1 VRAVLMRPQVRLPEV
16 ASSPA
21 KRLLIR
27 LAAAIA
33 LLLFVTLVAYVERD
47 GYRDSAGGDV
57 SLLDCFYYAT
67 VSITTT
73 GYGDIAP
80 VTDGARLTT
89 AVLVTPAR
97 VLFLII
103 LVGTTLEVLAERTR
117 IAWRERL
124 WRKTLKDHTI
134 VCGFGTKG
142 RAAILTLL
150 ARDHAPS
157 QIVVVDHH
165 PAAVEEATRSGF
177 GVVHGDASRVAV
189 LEEAGVRDAA
199 AVVVAADRDDTAV
212 LVTLTARELNPSATV
227 VASAR
232 EQENVHALKHS
243 GADSVIL
250 SSGAA
255 GQLLGQAVH
264 SPQLVSVL
272 EDLLAVGQGLDLVE
286 CPVQQPASLAEFSKP
301 GPVLGV
307 VRGGRLL
314 RFDDER
320 VSDLKPGDRVICL
333 TSDDDDPQPV

>member
-1 VRAVLMRPQVRLPEV
+1 VLTRPQVRLPEGGQ
-16 ASSPA
+16 SPA
-21 KRLLIR
+21 KRLLVR

-33 LLLFVTLVAYVERD
+33 LLLFVTLVAYVERA
-47 GYRDSAGGDV
+47 GYRDAAGDEV

-80 VTDGARLTT
+80 VTDSARLTT
-89 AVLVTPAR
+89 ALLVTPAR

-117 IAWRERL
+117 IAWRERI
-124 WRKTLKDHTI
+124 WRRTLKGHTI

-150 ARDHAPS
+150 ARDHDRS
-157 QIVVVDHH
+157 QIVVVDRD
-165 PAAVEEATRSGF
+165 ADAVEEATRSGF
-177 GVVHGDASRVAV
+177 GTVHGDASRVAV
-189 LEEAGVRDAA
+189 LEEAGIREAT
-199 AVVVAADRDDTAV
+199 AVVVAADRDDAAV
-212 LVTLTARELNPSATV
+212 LVTLTARELNPTATV

-232 EQENVHALKHS
+232 ESENMHALKHS

-264 SPQLVSVL
+264 SPQLVGVL

-307 VRGGRLL
+307 VRDGRLL

-333 TSDDDDPQPV
+333 SSEDGDAQPV

>member
-1 VRAVLMRPQVRLPEV
+1 MRPQVRLPEV
-16 ASSPA
+16 AQTPA
-21 KRLLIR
+21 RRLLIR
-27 LAAAIA
+27 LLAAI
-33 LLLFVTLVAYVERD
+33 LLTVFVTLVAYIERD

-73 GYGDIAP
+73 GYGDITP

-89 AVLVTPAR
+89 SLLVTPAR

-124 WRKTLKDHTI
+124 WRGTLKGHTI

-150 ARDHAPS
+150 ARDHDQS
-157 QIVVVDHH
+157 QIVVIERD
-165 PAAVEEATRSGF
+165 PAAVDEATRAGF
-177 GVVHGDASRVAV
+177 GVVNGDASRVAV
-189 LEEAGVRDAA
+189 LEEAGIRDAA
-199 AVVVAADRDDTAV
+199 AVVVAADRDDAAV
-212 LVTLTARELNPSATV
+212 LVTLTARELNPKATV

-232 EQENVHALKHS
+232 ESENVHALKHS

-264 SPQLVSVL
+264 SPQLVTVL

-286 CPVQQPASLAEFSKP
+286 CPVQQSTTLAEFSKP
-301 GPVLGV
+301 GPALGV
-307 VRGGRLL
+307 VRDGRLL

-320 VSDLKPGDRVICL
+320 VAELKSGDRVICL
-333 TSDDDDPQPV
+333 SSEDDEPQPV

>member
-1 VRAVLMRPQVRLPEV
+1 MLTRPQVRLPEGKQ
-16 ASSPA
+16 SPA
-21 KRLLIR
+21 KRLLVR
-27 LAAAIA
+27 LIAAIS
-33 LLLFVTLVAYVERD
+33 LLVFVTLVAYVERK
-47 GYRDSAGGDV
+47 GYRDAAGDEV

-73 GYGDIAP
+73 GYGDITP
-80 VTDGARLTT
+80 VTDSARLTT
-89 AVLVTPAR
+89 SLLVTPAR

-124 WRKTLKDHTI
+124 WRTTLKGHTI

-150 ARDHAPS
+150 ARDHDQS
-157 QIVVVDHH
+157 QIVVVDRD
-165 PAAVEEATRSGF
+165 PDAVEEATRSGF
-177 GVVHGDASRVAV
+177 GAVHGDASRVAV
-189 LEEAGVRDAA
+189 LEEAGIREAS
-199 AVVVAADRDDTAV
+199 AVVVAADRDDAAV
-212 LVTLTARELNPSATV
+212 LVTLTARELNPTATL

-232 EQENVHALKHS
+232 ESENMHALKHS

-264 SPQLVSVL
+264 SPQLVTVL
-272 EDLLAVGQGLDLVE
+272 EDLIAVGQGLDLVE
-286 CPVQQPASLAEFSKP
+286 CPVQQPASLEEFSKP

-307 VRGGRLL
+307 VRDGRLL

-320 VSDLKPGDRVICL
+320 VAELKPGDRVICL
-333 TSDDDDPQPV
+333 TSEDD